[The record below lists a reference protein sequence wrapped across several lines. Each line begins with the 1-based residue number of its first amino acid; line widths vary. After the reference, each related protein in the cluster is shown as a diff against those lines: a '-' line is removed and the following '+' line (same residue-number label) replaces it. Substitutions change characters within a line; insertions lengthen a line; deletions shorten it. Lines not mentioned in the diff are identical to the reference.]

1 MPESKR
7 NENDGKVL
15 APPGGERKA
24 ARAAARKAELS
35 RIAPVLVTIPWRN
48 IRAGYARV
56 RDIADF
62 IRFYE
67 MYAPLLAEG
76 EELLV
81 KARDSGHYEYFD
93 LRATAGGVT
102 VAGIDRHGNAK
113 VLLEI
118 RKDYWEG
125 EYPPGPGLLTPL

>member
-7 NENDGKVL
+7 NADGGRSL
-15 APPGGERKA
+15 TPGMDRKA

-48 IRAGYARV
+48 IRAGYSRI
-56 RDIADF
+56 RDITDF

-67 MYAPLLAEG
+67 MYAPLLVEG
-76 EELLV
+76 EEILL
-81 KARDSGHYEYFD
+81 KARDSGQFEYFD
-93 LRATAGGVT
+93 LRATAGGV
-102 VAGIDRHGNAK
+102 VVSGIDRQGNAK
-113 VLLEI
+113 VLFEI

-125 EYPPGPGLLTPL
+125 EYPPRPPLFTPL